1 MQDTGKHQLRDTN
14 ASLAAPLGPSHHL
27 HSPSGTEQEIK
38 ARGDPERGF
47 EAGKS
52 GNVFIA
58 GLIIYQDKLESRA
71 LRIREI
77 PTELSLPALHPARSC
92 FWGLPT
98 SFLQLPGFQFP
109 SSRGKTHRFFFWKCH
124 RVFPCAF
131 PSLGRSW
138 LLLLPRSDN
147 LAEQTWHRERDNS
160 QPRQLYLDR
169 INPKQQQRQR
179 LPSPGTRDWH
189 HSLIINRAESSEKW
203 EKS

>member
-1 MQDTGKHQLRDTN
+1 M
-14 ASLAAPLGPSHHL
+14 
-27 HSPSGTEQEIK
+27 EQEIK

-47 EAGKS
+47 EARKS

-71 LRIREI
+71 LRIQEI
-77 PTELSLPALHPARSC
+77 PTELSLPTLHPARSC

-98 SFLQLPGFQFP
+98 SFLQLPE
-109 SSRGKTHRFFFWKCH
+109 GKPTGFFFWKCH
-124 RVFPCAF
+124 RVFPRAF

-147 LAEQTWHRERDNS
+147 LAEQAWHRERDNS

-189 HSLIINRAESSEKW
+189 HSLIINRAESREKW